1 MTGPATGGRVSH
13 PPLRNHERGRRLAA
27 RAKRAAPLPLRGRS
41 KPKGARPPAR
51 PPRAT
56 SQCHGSPAA
65 PPNRSGSDWCRP
77 AARRTWARRRR
88 RARRRRGS
96 TCPARLGQTATSP
109 ACSGI
114 AGEARCSCRRSSPLL
129 LLLSGSPRLLTAHF
143 GSSRLLSASS
153 RLLGPLCI
161 TGNKSFTPMTLRRSR
176 AGTSARW
183 RSCGATQRRG
193 A

>member
-13 PPLRNHERGRRLAA
+13 PPLRNHERGRRLPA

-56 SQCHGSPAA
+56 SQRGGSPAA
-65 PPNRSGSDWCRP
+65 RPNRSASAWCGP

-88 RARRRRGS
+88 RVRLRRGS

-109 ACSGI
+109 ACSGT
-114 AGEARCSCRRSSPLL
+114 AGEARCSCRRSSRSPSSRAHLG
-129 LLLSGSPRLLTAHF
+129 LLSAPLGSPRPPLGSPRAPLGSPRLPSAPL
-143 GSSRLLSASS
+143 GSSRPPLGYSRLLSAA
-153 RLLGPLCI
+153 
-161 TGNKSFTPMTLRRSR
+161 RS
-176 AGTSARW
+176 T
-183 RSCGATQRRG
+183 
-193 A
+193 